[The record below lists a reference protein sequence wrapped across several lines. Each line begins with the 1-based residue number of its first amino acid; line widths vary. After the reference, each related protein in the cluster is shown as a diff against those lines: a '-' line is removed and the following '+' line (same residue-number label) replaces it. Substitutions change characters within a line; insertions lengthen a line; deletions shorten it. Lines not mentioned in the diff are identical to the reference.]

1 MSRATCKW
9 DLDGLSPPVI
19 WLQRLRSRKSQHL
32 PLGCIYWVSH
42 YSPPPPTSLSQHCFI
57 PCPVKISCHQHS
69 SAVSPEQLWSIPGN
83 QSPSNQLTIFN
94 HKHVKMSEY
103 FEKSYRTPAT
113 FNFRIWK
120 YRGRKDQM
128 FHLSTSKPNLLIFNF
143 EIGYFIVILRLL
155 IEMNVTIF
163 SVSHMKLNC
172 YCKWVIFCK
181 LYRITISINCG
192 ICLSFMFT

>member
-1 MSRATCKW
+1 MDFLHQWFDYKGSDLGSLSISHW
-9 DLDGLSPPVI
+9 DVFTE
-19 WLQRLRSRKSQHL
+19 
-32 PLGCIYWVSH
+32 Y
-42 YSPPPPTSLSQHCFI
+42 PTSLPPSLPPLI
-57 PCPVKISCHQHS
+57 IASSPCSPVLKISCHQHS
-69 SAVSPEQLWSIPGN
+69 SAVSPKQLWNIPGN